1 MRGKS
6 PAKKK
11 KILPDPKFGSVLV
24 AKFVNHLMKDG
35 KKSVAQSVFYKA
47 LEIIKAKGQGEPL
60 DVFESAIRNIAP
72 EVEVRS
78 RRVGGANY
86 QVPIYVSEARK
97 NTLAFRWILGACQGK
112 KGSDMSHKLAT
123 EFLEAADNQGTA
135 IKKKQDVY
143 KMAQANRAFA
153 HFAR

>member
-1 MRGKS
+1 MRGKN
-6 PAKKK
+6 PAPKR
-11 KILPDPKFGSVLV
+11 KITPDPKFGSVLV
-24 AKFVNHLMKDG
+24 SKFINHIMKDG
-35 KKSVAQSVFYKA
+35 KKATAQKVFYSA
-47 LEIIKAKGQGEPL
+47 LDIIKAKSQRDPL
-60 DVFESAIRNIAP
+60 DVFDIAVRNIAP
-72 EVEVRS
+72 EVEVKS

-97 NTLAFRWILGACQGK
+97 TALAFRWLVAACAAK
-112 KGSDMSHKLAT
+112 KGAPMGQKLAT
-123 EFLEAADNQGTA
+123 EILEASENLGTA

>member
-1 MRGKS
+1 MRGKN
-6 PAKKK
+6 PAPKR
-11 KILPDPKFGSVLV
+11 KIAPDPKFGSVLL
-24 AKFVNHLMKDG
+24 AKFINHLMSDG
-35 KKSVAQSVFYKA
+35 KKSTAQRVLYQA
-47 LEIIKAKGQGEPL
+47 LDIVKEKSKGAPL
-60 DVFESAIRNIAP
+60 EVFELAIKNIAP

-86 QVPIYVSEARK
+86 QVPIYVTEARK
-97 NTLAFRWILGACQGK
+97 NALAFRWLTAACNARTGAPMAQ
-112 KGSDMSHKLAT
+112 KLSG
-123 EFLEAADNQGTA
+123 ELLEAADNQGNA